1 MRGNASLLLR
11 GFKFGMLLQLAV
23 GPVCLFIFQ
32 TGSRQGYGAAA
43 TGVLGVT
50 LVDAMFMGA
59 AMLGVSTLL
68 GRGRIR
74 SILKWC
80 SVIVVGLFGFS
91 TVLSA
96 FPMEMEM
103 EMEME
108 TEALPF
114 LSLPKLDF
122 DGSYGVYAFL
132 LTASNP
138 LTILFWAGVFGSK
151 ITEPG
156 LDLSRSRLRW
166 FALGALLATFGFL
179 NLIALIGSLANAY
192 IPPHLT
198 GGLNLI
204 VGLVLIAYALRMAI
218 TRHKP

>member
-1 MRGNASLLLR
+1 MRGSASLLLR

-43 TGVLGVT
+43 TGVFGVT

-68 GRGRIR
+68 GRGRVR

-80 SVIVVGLFGFS
+80 SAIVVGLFGVS

-96 FPMEMEM
+96 FP
-103 EMEME
+103 ME

-156 LDLSRSRLRW
+156 LDLNRSQLGW

-192 IPPHLT
+192 IPPLLT

-218 TRHKP
+218 TQRKP